1 MHPEGLTE
9 VQERLCIQLYDVGAI
24 KFGKFKLK
32 LHDTHPEA
40 PLSPVYID
48 LRVLRRFPA
57 TPLVSSLSDRL
68 KVGMITP
75 RTDVKAHGSGA
86 KVDGLLDKDRGKTVV
101 LIDDLVT
108 RADSKL
114 EAAGILTEHGLRVK
128 DIVVLIDRE
137 QGGEKQLAAKGFKLH
152 SAFTMNK
159 MLEFYVRARKI
170 DQATYEDVMSR
181 LKELNRFLGRS

>member
-1 MHPEGLTE
+1 M
-9 VQERLCIQLYDVGAI
+9 
-24 KFGKFKLK
+24 
-32 LHDTHPEA
+32 
-40 PLSPVYID
+40 
-48 LRVLRRFPA
+48 RVLRRFPETKEVAVDAYQELITPLKYDLLADIPTAA